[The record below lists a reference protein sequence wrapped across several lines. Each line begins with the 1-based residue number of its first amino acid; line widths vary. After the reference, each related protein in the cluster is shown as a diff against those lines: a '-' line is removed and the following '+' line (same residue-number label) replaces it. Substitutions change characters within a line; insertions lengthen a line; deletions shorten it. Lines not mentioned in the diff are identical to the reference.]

1 MLLLNQLVFIRIQY
15 YDRMDTALEEDLVAL
30 QNQFAGLISPEAKQ
44 GPFSPNLEHNVA
56 AFANW
61 YSEKILKSS

>member
-1 MLLLNQLVFIRIQY
+1 
-15 YDRMDTALEEDLVAL
+15 MDTALEEDLVAL
-30 QNQFAGLISPEAKQ
+30 QNQFAGLSSPEARQ

-61 YSEKILKSS
+61 YSEKILKIS